1 MKKVLVTGAYGG
13 IGRAVVST
21 LKKEGYFVYAL
32 DKKVGEKED
41 GVCPVQADI
50 TDLES
55 VRKAYE
61 QVKNSTDE
69 LYSILHFAGIY
80 NLDSLIEMS
89 EQDFLRVY
97 DVNLFGAYRINKTFM
112 PLLSKGGKI
121 LITTSELAP
130 LDPLPFTG
138 IYALSKSALDDYA
151 YSLRMELQLL
161 GVSVAVLRPGAVDT
175 GMISVSTSKLD
186 EFIAKTS
193 MYSFSANRFKKI
205 VDRVEARKIPPQKI
219 AEKTNKII
227 SKSRPKQVYKINRN
241 PLLLILNLF
250 PRSVQTFI
258 IKKILK
264 N

>member
-13 IGRAVVST
+13 IGRAVVEI

-69 LYSILHFAGIY
+69 LYAILHFAGIY

-161 GVSVAVLRPGAVDT
+161 GVSVVVLRPGAVDT

-193 MYSFSANRFKKI
+193 MYSFSAKRFKKI

-219 AEKTNKII
+219 AEKTIKII
-227 SKSRPKQVYKINRN
+227 SISRPKQVYKINRN

>member
-1 MKKVLVTGAYGG
+1 MEKNKVKKG
-13 IGRAVVST
+13 ILAVYSRPEDFDPDFDPERLQIFNITMRQYKT
-21 LKKEGYFVYAL
+21 LLNEINAELDRFREDLKRLKENPL
-32 DKKVGEKED
+32 
-41 GVCPVQADI
+41 
-50 TDLES
+50 L
-55 VRKAYE
+55 
-61 QVKNSTDE
+61 
-69 LYSILHFAGIY
+69 
-80 NLDSLIEMS
+80 S

-161 GVSVAVLRPGAVDT
+161 GVSVVVLRPGAVDT

-193 MYSFSANRFKKI
+193 MYSFGAKRFKKI

-219 AEKTNKII
+219 AEKTIKII
-227 SKSRPKQVYKINRN
+227 SISRPKQVYKINRN